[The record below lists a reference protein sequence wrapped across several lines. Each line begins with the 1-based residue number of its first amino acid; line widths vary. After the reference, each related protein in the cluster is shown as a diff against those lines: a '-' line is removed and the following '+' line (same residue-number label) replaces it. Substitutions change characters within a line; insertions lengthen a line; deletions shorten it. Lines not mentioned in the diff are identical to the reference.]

1 MSPVNASMVQI
12 IEKVKWANGVLV
24 SYFVSTFALFLS
36 YLLLLNN
43 KSSKCFIACKIFFA
57 NQIPGLRK
65 QCIVATTP
73 EALDPQFY
81 CNRNLALNNR
91 KLNTLNRGKHL

>member
-12 IEKVKWANGVLV
+12 IEKVKWTNKILALF
-24 SYFVSTFALFLS
+24 FVSNFALFLL

-43 KSSKCFIACKIFFA
+43 KSSKRFIACKIFFA

-73 EALDPQFY
+73 EVPDPQFN
-81 CNRNLALNNR
+81 CNRRLALNNK
-91 KLNTLNRGKHL
+91 KLNTLNWG